1 MDKGVS
7 EHIKKFIPE
16 DEFYFKEGCFIVETS
31 NSVDDGEVSIA
42 QARVEP
48 GQQTRWHWLN
58 GTYERYVILEG
69 KGLVEVGAEEP
80 TEVNP
85 GDVVI
90 IPPQTK
96 QRIKNI
102 GEGDLKFL
110 AICTPRFSHR
120 NYYNI

>member
-1 MDKGVS
+1 MSD
-7 EHIKKFIPE
+7 HIKKFNPE

-31 NSVDDGEVSIA
+31 NSGDDGEVSIA
-42 QARVEP
+42 QARVEV
-48 GQQTRWHWLN
+48 GEQTRWHWLN
-58 GTYERYVILEG
+58 GTTERYVILEG
-69 KGLVEVGAEEP
+69 KGLVEVGADEP
-80 TEVNP
+80 TEVVP

-90 IPPQTK
+90 IPPQTR

-102 GEGDLKFL
+102 GDGDLKFL